1 MLFLSSPVTTSAFD
15 GLKINKLF
23 DNEILLKSVLLSL
36 IIDMIL
42 IVLFIL
48 QHSLMKSEFVKR
60 IWASL
65 GLGVA
70 ERSIYNLA
78 SSFCLLVFIKTTTTL
93 AMKLKFPPFQYL
105 VQNWKTVPSFVLWKI
120 DLNNSST
127 LWWAFVLTH
136 GLAWFVVYGGSLLM
150 DLSEILGIKQVYYD
164 CNKLSSPMSYKSTE
178 LRRLYGHIRHPSFL
192 GISTVLWATNC
203 MSLDRLLLA
212 VMWTAYMYISWNTT
226 GRDCLYQKEQLLRKK
241 YELNEKFTN

>member
-1 MLFLSSPVTTSAFD
+1 MITIKQIVSFGFSIAAFAITFYSVSKLMLFLSSPVATSSFD
-15 GLKINKLF
+15 GLKINKLL

-60 IWASL
+60 FWSAL

-78 SSFCLLVFIKTTTTL
+78 SSVCLL
-93 AMKLKFPPFQYL
+93 YL
-105 VQNWKTVPSFVLWKI
+105 IQNWKIVPSFVLWKI
-120 DLNNSST
+120 DLDNCSA
-127 LWWAFVLTH
+127 LWWGFVLTH
-136 GLAWFVVYGGSLLM
+136 SLAWFIVYGGSLLM
-150 DLSEILGIKQVYYD
+150 DLSEILGVKQVYYD
-164 CNKLSSPMSYKSTE
+164 CNKLSSPMSYKSSE

-192 GISTVLWATNC
+192 GISTVLWVTNC
-203 MSLDRLLLA
+203 MR
-212 VMWTAYMYISWNTT
+212 
-226 GRDCLYQKEQLLRKK
+226 
-241 YELNEKFTN
+241 